1 MQAASKEVFRTIIIL
16 VTRGHPRLHFK
27 TVIFCFATSAFAH
40 ELSVTTRV
48 AGPSVILCATYAG
61 SDPVPFA
68 KVQVYAPT
76 ALPAKEFQAANTD
89 RRGCFSFV
97 PDGVGLWRVIVDDE
111 LGHRREVSVDIT
123 ALASQPV
130 ESQGN
135 PSRIE
140 RALLGISLLIGLTGF
155 WYGYQANRRSQMRP

>member
-1 MQAASKEVFRTIIIL
+1 MY
-16 VTRGHPRLHFK
+16 FK
-27 TVIFCFATSAFAH
+27 TVIFFISTLAFAH

-48 AGPSVILCATYAG
+48 AGPTVILRATYAG

-68 KVQVYAPT
+68 KVLVYAPT
-76 ALPAKEFQAANTD
+76 AAPGQEFQAANTD

-123 ALASQPV
+123 ALDTPPV
-130 ESQGN
+130 EAQGN

-140 RALLGISLLIGLTGF
+140 RALLGISLLIGCTGF
-155 WYGYQANRRSQMRP
+155 WYGYQANKRSQMRP